1 MNYIS
6 TLIIDSFFL
15 NVVFGDYASTS
26 KGDYFYLVFKTIH
39 TFLILHIQKKKN
51 IQKSETQTPWQN
63 LLSKTMHME
72 DRNIASRIIKSPMF
86 IRITLDFLVFFITFL
101 VYYFPENIAEKKLSK
116 L

>member
-1 MNYIS
+1 MIF
-6 TLIIDSFFL
+6 FFL

-39 TFLILHIQKKKN
+39 TFLILHIQKKKKF
-51 IQKSETQTPWQN
+51 IKKSESQTPWQN
-63 LLSKTMHME
+63 LWSKTMHIE

>member
-1 MNYIS
+1 M
-6 TLIIDSFFL
+6 
-15 NVVFGDYASTS
+15 
-26 KGDYFYLVFKTIH
+26 
-39 TFLILHIQKKKN
+39 HI
-51 IQKSETQTPWQN
+51 
-63 LLSKTMHME
+63 E

>member
-39 TFLILHIQKKKN
+39 TFLILHIQKKEKN
-51 IQKSETQTPWQN
+51 YPKI
-63 LLSKTMHME
+63 
-72 DRNIASRIIKSPMF
+72 
-86 IRITLDFLVFFITFL
+86 
-101 VYYFPENIAEKKLSK
+101 
-116 L
+116 